1 MNNLAMLLRTVKPK
15 LIQVQSEAPKET
27 LVESPRA
34 PPSAKGPMIEFEKK
48 DGLTTFVHVRSQGR
62 VRTLQVNRDEDG
74 NMVNATLLKA

>member
-1 MNNLAMLLRTVKPK
+1 MNNLAMLLRSTKPK
-15 LIQVQSEAPKET
+15 LIPVQEAPKET
-27 LVESPRA
+27 PTESPRA

-74 NMVNATLLKA
+74 NMLNATLLKA

>member
-15 LIQVQSEAPKET
+15 VSPILQEVPKEMPA
-27 LVESPRA
+27 EAPRA